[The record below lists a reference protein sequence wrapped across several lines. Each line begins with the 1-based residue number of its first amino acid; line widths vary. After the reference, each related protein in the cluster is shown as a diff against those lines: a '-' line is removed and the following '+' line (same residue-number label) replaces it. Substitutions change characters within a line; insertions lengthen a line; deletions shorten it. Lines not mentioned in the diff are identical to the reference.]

1 MQLLTY
7 WMQPISSL
15 IINKMDLVY
24 QNLIKAFIHPSV
36 LVVGDLIIDTYLKGA
51 STRLSPEAPVP
62 VVDISSHTSV
72 LGGGTNTA
80 ANLKHLGANVTFT
93 GVCGNDAAGQLA
105 AALLENAG
113 ITNKVIICDTRSTI
127 VKTRVI
133 AGSQIITRYDEGTE
147 LPIDQECEARVIAFL
162 EKEHTNY
169 DAIVIADYNKGL
181 LTPAVIR
188 TLEKLDHPFL
198 AIDSKR
204 LQIFKHTRP
213 SLVKPNYQEITQLL
227 GLPVLTHNRR
237 EQLQD
242 AGADIYAAT
251 GAAITAVTLDE
262 EGALIF
268 AEDQLACHAA
278 ARPVHRPNVI
288 GAGDTYISAFTLA
301 CLSGANETAAAELAG
316 AAAAVAIGKNNT
328 AFCKHTELIACFSM
342 NEKYITDTEQLQS
355 VCNMYRAQGKKIV
368 FTNGCFDIL
377 HSGHVSYLNR
387 ARELGDI
394 LIIGIN
400 TDDSIRRLK
409 GTNRPINQLR
419 DRMQVLAGLGA
430 VHHVIPFGS
439 ANNDTPEELIQAVK
453 PDIFVKGGD
462 YSLESLPEAAT
473 VERLGG
479 KIILL
484 PLIPGRST
492 SLIIRQINTKPV
504 LKVAEA

>member
-1 MQLLTY
+1 
-7 WMQPISSL
+7 
-15 IINKMDLVY
+15 MDLIY
-24 QNLIKAFIHPSV
+24 QTLIKAFTRPSI

-62 VVDISSHTSV
+62 VVDISSNTSV

-93 GVCGNDAAGQLA
+93 GVCGNDPAGKQA
-105 AALLENAG
+105 AALLESAG
-113 ITNKVIICDTRSTI
+113 IKNKVIVCETRSTI

-133 AGSQIITRYDEGTE
+133 AGNQIITRYDEGTE
-147 LPIDQECEARVIAFL
+147 LPIDQDCEARLIALL
-162 EKEHTNY
+162 EREHTLY
-169 DAIVIADYNKGL
+169 DAIVVADYNKGII
-181 LTPAVIR
+181 TPAIIQA
-188 TLEKLDHPFL
+188 LEKLKHPFL

-204 LQIFKHTRP
+204 LQSFKNTCP
-213 SLVKPNYQEITQLL
+213 ALVKPNYQEITQLL
-227 GLPVLTHNRR
+227 GLPALTHHRR

-242 AGADIYAAT
+242 AGAAIYAAT
-251 GAAITAVTLDE
+251 GAAISAVTLDE

-268 AEDQLACHAA
+268 SKDQLACHAA

-301 CLSGANETAAAELAG
+301 CLAGANETGAAELAG
-316 AAAAVAIGKNNT
+316 AAAAVAIGKSNT
-328 AFCKHTELIACFSM
+328 AHCNYSELIACFSM
-342 NEKYITDTEQLQS
+342 NEKYITDLEQLES

-387 ARELGDI
+387 AAELGDV

-439 ANNDTPEELIQAVK
+439 QNNDTPEEVIKAVR
-453 PDIFVKGGD
+453 PDIFTKGGD

-479 KIILL
+479 KIMLL

-492 SLIIRQINTKPV
+492 SLIIRQINTKSV

>member
-1 MQLLTY
+1 MPLLIC
-7 WMQPISSL
+7 WMLLNSSS
-15 IINKMDLVY
+15 IINKMDIY
-24 QNLIKAFIHPSV
+24 QNLIRTFVHPSV

-80 ANLKHLGANVTFT
+80 ANLKHLGANVTFA
-93 GVCGNDAAGQLA
+93 GVSGNDTAGRMA
-105 AALLENAG
+105 AALLEAAG
-113 ITNKVIICDTRSTI
+113 INNKVIICDTRSTI

-133 AGSQIITRYDEGTE
+133 AGNQIITRYDEGTE
-147 LPIDQECEARVIAFL
+147 CPVDQECEAKLISFL
-162 EKEHTNY
+162 EKEAALY
-169 DAIVIADYNKGL
+169 DAIVIADYNKGVI
-181 LTPAVIR
+181 TPAVISV
-188 TLEKLDHPFL
+188 LEQLKHKFL

-204 LQIFKHTRP
+204 LHAFKNTRP

-227 GLPVLTHNRR
+227 GLPVLTGNRK

-242 AGADIYAAT
+242 AGEAVYAAT
-251 GAAITAVTLDE
+251 GSAITAVTLDE

-268 AEDQLACHAA
+268 TADQLVCHAS
-278 ARPVHRPNVI
+278 ARPVQQPNVI
-288 GAGDTYISAFTLA
+288 GAGDTYISAFTLS
-301 CLSGANETAAAELAG
+301 CLAGADETAAAEIAG

-328 AFCKHTELIACFSM
+328 AHCKHTELVACFSM
-342 NEKYITDTEQLQS
+342 NEKYITDLVQLES
-355 VCNMYRAQGKKIV
+355 LCNMYRAQGKKIV

-387 ARELGDI
+387 AGELGDI
-394 LIIGIN
+394 LIVGIN
-400 TDDSIRRLK
+400 TDDSIKRLK
-409 GTNRPINQLR
+409 GPNRPINQLR

-439 ANNDTPEELIQAVK
+439 EKNDTPEEVIRAVQ
-453 PDIFVKGGD
+453 PDIFTKGGD
-462 YSLESLPEAAT
+462 YSLESLPEAVT
-473 VERLGG
+473 VEKLGG

>member
-1 MQLLTY
+1 
-7 WMQPISSL
+7 
-15 IINKMDLVY
+15 MDIVF
-24 QNLIKAFIHPSV
+24 QNLIKAFVNPSI

-80 ANLKHLGANVTFT
+80 ANLRHLGANVTFA
-93 GVCGNDAAGQLA
+93 GVCGNDPMGKLA
-105 AALLENAG
+105 EELLENAG
-113 ITNKVIICDTRSTI
+113 ITNKMITCDTRATI

-147 LPIDQECEARVIAFL
+147 QPIDKECEAKLIAFL
-162 EKEHTNY
+162 EKEYALY
-169 DAIVIADYNKGL
+169 DAIVIADYNKGII
-181 LTPAVIR
+181 TPAVISA
-188 TLEKLDHPFL
+188 LEKLKHPFL

-204 LQIFKHTRP
+204 LHAFKSTRP

-227 GLPVLTHNRR
+227 GLPVLVFNRK
-237 EQLQD
+237 EQLEE
-242 AGADIYAAT
+242 AGAAIFATT

-268 AEDQLACHAA
+268 AQDKLVCHST
-278 ARPVHRPNVI
+278 ARPVHQPNVI

-301 CLSGANETAAAELAG
+301 CLAGANETAAAEIAG
-316 AAAAVAIGKNNT
+316 NAAAIAIGKNNT
-328 AFCKHTELIACFSM
+328 AHCKHAELIACFAM
-342 NEKYITDTEQLQS
+342 NKKYITDLEQLQS

-400 TDDSIRRLK
+400 TDESIRRLK
-409 GTNRPINQLR
+409 GINRPINQLK

-430 VHHVIPFGS
+430 VHHVIHFGS
-439 ANNDTPEELIQAVK
+439 EKNDTPEEVIMAVQ
-453 PDIFVKGGD
+453 PDIFTKGGD

-473 VERLGG
+473 VQRLGG
-479 KIILL
+479 KIVLL

>member
-1 MQLLTY
+1 
-7 WMQPISSL
+7 
-15 IINKMDLVY
+15 MDLVY
-24 QNLIKAFIHPSV
+24 QNLIKTFTLPSI

-80 ANLKHLGANVTFT
+80 ANLRHLGANVTFA
-93 GVCGNDAAGQLA
+93 GVCGNDPAGKLA
-105 AALLENAG
+105 ATLLENAG
-113 ITNKVIICDTRSTI
+113 INNRVIPCDTRTTI

-133 AGSQIITRYDEGTE
+133 AGNQIITRYDEGTE
-147 LPIDQECEARVIAFL
+147 LPIDQDCENKLIALL
-162 EKEHTNY
+162 EKEAASY
-169 DAIVIADYNKGL
+169 DAIVVADYNKGI
-181 LTPAVIR
+181 LTPAVISA
-188 TLEKLDHPFL
+188 LEKLHHPFL

-204 LQIFKHTRP
+204 LHIFKHTRP
-213 SLVKPNYQEITQLL
+213 SLVKPNYHEITRLL
-227 GLPVLTHNRR
+227 GLPVLTYNRR

-242 AGADIYAAT
+242 AGEAIYAAT

-268 AEDQLACHAA
+268 ADNQLVCHAS
-278 ARPVHRPNVI
+278 ARPVHQPNVI

-301 CLSGANETAAAELAG
+301 CLAGADETAAAEIAG
-316 AAAAVAIGKNNT
+316 AAAAVAISKANT
-328 AFCKHTELIACFSM
+328 AYCKNAELVACFSV
-342 NEKYITDTEQLQS
+342 NEKYITDLQQLES
-355 VCNMYRAQGKKIV
+355 LCNMYRAQGKRIV

-387 ARELGDI
+387 AGELGDI

-409 GTNRPINQLR
+409 GTNRPINQLS
-419 DRMQVLAGLGA
+419 DRIQVLAGLGA
-430 VHHVIPFGS
+430 VHHVIPFG
-439 ANNDTPEELIQAVK
+439 NEKNDTPEEVILAVK
-453 PDIFVKGGD
+453 PDIFTKGGD

-473 VERLGG
+473 VQRLGG